1 MWTTVS
7 LGTHLAMAGMFIR
20 NLKEWMHLPEKG
32 CQMCLSVPEGQENGN
47 PGCWKATRGGE
58 WSSRRQLVCPGQIL
72 CCQIKWFVQ
81 MSCVR
86 CLGRGHHRGR
96 AEGRWGENSGDGA
109 GMQEEE
115 EKGRYCED
123 KSGGKQDKPASP
135 QSIEAVLG
143 QHPFYGFLSFCH
155 RYYSFVFHDLI
166 YIPDSSSSVCH
177 VFSLVLHMYPIKN
190 TRACEQTT
198 RLKVKTPNEN

>member
-1 MWTTVS
+1 
-7 LGTHLAMAGMFIR
+7 
-20 NLKEWMHLPEKG
+20 
-32 CQMCLSVPEGQENGN
+32 
-47 PGCWKATRGGE
+47 
-58 WSSRRQLVCPGQIL
+58 
-72 CCQIKWFVQ
+72 

-135 QSIEAVLG
+135 QSIKAVLG
-143 QHPFYGFLSFCH
+143 HPQPLSHVLQCMHWYKPMFYPEKGNCLCL
-155 RYYSFVFHDLI
+155 LI
-166 YIPDSSSSVCH
+166 G
-177 VFSLVLHMYPIKN
+177 SLLKLINLLH
-190 TRACEQTT
+190 
-198 RLKVKTPNEN
+198 L